1 MRLIAVV
8 NCRRSLAVIGAV
20 GGLILAGV
28 ASASPAFAASSTISG
43 VVENPSGAAQ
53 ADVAV
58 NVIDPSTAS
67 TVGSATTADDG
78 TFSVVVNP
86 GTYNVEFIPSSNA
99 GLQSYLAA
107 GVSTDSAPLTVILQT
122 ATVIQVAGVLS
133 DSQGDVYPS
142 AQEANL
148 EFTSPLNPGSV
159 VRTDASGD
167 YSASLFADQNFTVS
181 TGMYTANFGSY
192 MSFNDLPV
200 GSLEASQDYDV
211 TVPTALLSV
220 SVQDASGS
228 PITGGRLEF
237 SSSFV
242 NPLPGLPGSSA
253 ADESE
258 SGLVLD
264 GNGDVSVP
272 VPNGITL
279 NDPEI
284 VLNNGLVIPFT
295 LSALT
300 SNLHV
305 YLIFNETTGTVIV
318 DDQPPVVTGAP
329 DRAPNANGWYNA
341 PVTITWSSTEP
352 NPALGAPTTPA
363 PTVVST
369 QGANQTVTSG
379 KSCDSAGNCATGTV
393 TGINLD
399 MTPPSVSVTGATNGA
414 TYTGGV
420 APTPGCSTS
429 DSLSGVATSA
439 TLSVTSTG
447 NSYTATCSGAT
458 DNAGNAAAPVS
469 VSYQVLPIGWTTAS
483 LTDSGGNPISGASV
497 TFRSASGSVTNAT
510 TGSDGT
516 AGVALTPGTYSVTM
530 NYASGY
536 QTKTIT
542 VTANGPNTV
551 SFGTDAVTVQ
561 INDPDS
567 ADLANASVSHAGNT
581 GTFGPK
587 TVVNASGDVTFQ
599 VLPGSN
605 TFTAYDANG
614 YQSQT
619 VTVTANSTVT
629 FATDAVTVQINDP
642 DSADLATATVSH
654 AGNTGTFGPKTAV
667 DANGDVTFQV
677 LPGSNTFTAY
687 DANGYQ
693 TQTVIVTGSTTVNF
707 ATVTVTV
714 TVTKNGSPLA
724 TATVSHAGNTGTF
737 GPKTPVDANGD
748 VTFQVL
754 PGTNTFTAWDG
765 SAYATQ
771 TLTVTTTTSTTIS
784 VP

>member
-8 NCRRSLAVIGAV
+8 NCRRSLAVIAAV
-20 GGLILAGV
+20 FGLILAGV
-28 ASASPAFAASSTISG
+28 ASASPAFAAGSTISG
-43 VVENPSGAAQ
+43 VVENPSGTAQ

-67 TVGSATTADDG
+67 TVGSTTTADDG
-78 TFSVVVNP
+78 TFSVAVSP
-86 GTYNVEFIPSSNA
+86 GTYNVEFIPSSSA

-107 GVSTDSAPLTVILQT
+107 GVSDSAPLTVILQT

-142 AQEANL
+142 GQGADV
-148 EFTSPLNPGSV
+148 EFSSPLNPGSV
-159 VRTDASGD
+159 ARTDASGD
-167 YSASLFADQNFTVS
+167 YSASLFADQNFTVEAS
-181 TGMYTANFGSY
+181 MATPNSGVYMNFDG
-192 MSFNDLPV
+192 LPV

-211 TVPTALLSV
+211 TVPTSLLSV
-220 SVQDASGS
+220 SVQDAGGS
-228 PITGGRLEF
+228 PISGGRLEF
-237 SSSFV
+237 SFSYIS
-242 NPLPGLPGSSA
+242 PLPGLPGSSA
-253 ADESE
+253 YAYSN
-258 SGLVLD
+258 SGVVLD
-264 GNGDVSVP
+264 SNGDAAVP
-272 VPNGITL
+272 VPSGITL
-279 NDPEI
+279 SDPEI
-284 VLNNGLVIPFT
+284 VLNNGLIIPFT
-295 LSALT
+295 LPALT
-300 SNLHV
+300 SDLHV
-305 YLIFNETTGTVIV
+305 YLIFNETTGSVIV
-318 DDQPPVVTGAP
+318 DDQPPVVTGTP
-329 DRAPNANGWYNA
+329 GRAPNANGWYNA

-352 NPALGAPTTPA
+352 NPALGAPPTPA
-363 PTVVST
+363 PTAVST

-414 TYTGGV
+414 TYTGGL
-420 APTPGCSTS
+420 APTPACSTS

-439 TLSVTSTG
+439 TLSVTSSG

-497 TFRSASGSVTNAT
+497 TFRSAGGSVTNAT

-516 AGVALTPGTYSVTM
+516 AGVTLTPGTYSVTM
-530 NYASGY
+530 NYATGY

-542 VTANGPNTV
+542 VTADGPNTV
-551 SFGTDAVTVQ
+551 SFATDAVTVQ
-561 INDPDS
+561 INDPDSADLASATVSHAGNTGTFGSKTAVNASGDVTFQVLPGTSTFTAYDASGYQTQTVTVTGNSTVSFATDAVTVQINDPNS

-587 TVVNASGDVTFQ
+587 TLVNANGDVTFQ
-599 VLPGSN
+599 VLPGTN

-614 YQSQT
+614 YQTQT
-619 VTVTANSTVT
+619 VTVTGSTTVN
-629 FATDAVTVQINDP
+629 FATVAVTVTVTKNGSP
-642 DSADLATATVSH
+642 LTTATVSH

-667 DANGDVTFQV
+667 NAN
-677 LPGSNTFTAY
+677 S
-687 DANGYQ
+687 
-693 TQTVIVTGSTTVNF
+693 
-707 ATVTVTV
+707 
-714 TVTKNGSPLA
+714 
-724 TATVSHAGNTGTF
+724 
-737 GPKTPVDANGD
+737 D

-754 PGTNTFTAWDG
+754 PGTSTFTAWDG

-771 TLTVTTTTSTTIS
+771 TLTVTTATSTTIS